1 MCMIK
6 RKNYGTRNLSGVI
19 VSNDTFATGLNNHD
33 LVLAKTGGGK
43 TGIYVSSYIEESY
56 ESLIVVDTKGTLYR
70 MYKDHLLNQGV
81 KVKLIDMVNP
91 KRSTCGYNPLAFT
104 KVTGT
109 RGYSQKELKSVVAT
123 LIPKDLDERDT
134 YWVLSARK
142 YLYSICCYVMDFL
155 AAKDQNL
162 SSVLAIHK
170 EFCSGNMDEIFDRV
184 CEENPKSAFAGA
196 YKQVRG
202 LKESSKTWACVLDFA
217 STALDVMDSEEMNI
231 IFAKKKNIDFEG
243 LGKEKSVLF
252 INISDMDRCFDGI
265 VNLLYL
271 QGLKSLVEL
280 ADNNPDGRLSM
291 PVRFIFDDFACG
303 APIDNFDNII
313 SVVRSRDISCSLIVQ
328 SLTQLN
334 TVYGADR
341 ATTIINACDH
351 MLYLNGNDDVTKDF
365 LAYRLN
371 KPRHIIDRLPN
382 DKAYLLE
389 AGSAPRL
396 IDKAK
401 PYALYNRLVA
411 GNEAE
416 K

>member
-1 MCMIK
+1 MSKII
-6 RKNYGTRNLSGVI
+6 RKNYGTRNLAGVI
-19 VSNDTFATGLNNHD
+19 VSNDTFATGMNNHD
-33 LVLAKTGGGK
+33 MVMAKTGGGK
-43 TGIYVSSYIEESY
+43 TGIYVSSFMEGAY

-70 MYKDHLLNQGV
+70 MYRDHLLSQGV

-91 KRSTCGYNPLAFT
+91 SRSTCGYNPLAYT
-104 KVTGT
+104 KLPGS
-109 RGYSQKELKSVVAT
+109 RSYSQKELKSVVAT
-123 LIPKDLDERDT
+123 LIPIDLDERET

-142 YLYSICCYVMDFL
+142 YLYAICCYVMDFL
-155 AAKDQNL
+155 TAKDQNL
-162 SSVLAIHK
+162 GSVLAIHK
-170 EFCSGNMDEIFDRV
+170 EFCAGDMEEVFENACDEKP
-184 CEENPKSAFAGA
+184 NSAFAGA

-202 LKESSKTWACVLDFA
+202 LVKCEKTWACVLDFA
-217 STALDVMDSEEMNI
+217 STALDVMGSEEMNI
-231 IFAKKKNIDFEG
+231 IFSKKKSIDFGG

-252 INISDMDRCFDGI
+252 INISDIDRCYDGI

-271 QGLKSLVEL
+271 QGIKALVEQ
-280 ADNNPDGRLSM
+280 ADNNPDGRLTM

-303 APIDNFDNII
+303 APIDSFDNII

-334 TVYGADR
+334 TVYGHDR

-351 MLYLNGNDDVTKDF
+351 ILYLSGNDDVTKDF

-396 IDKAK
+396 IAK
-401 PYALYNRLVA
+401 PKPYELYNRICDKEHV
-411 GNEAE
+411 